1 MIVLL
6 LSCLNSYAQNLNDS
20 LPSTGKVLQSDTAK
34 VTVPAILIKQAN
46 AKMIE
51 RKYLLVINSEQDS
64 IIELNRKYIAEQQKI
79 IEDFQNRVYQN
90 TIINERI
97 NKDLERQ
104 KKRTKILGG
113 CAAGATIA
121 FIISLII
128 K

>member
-34 VTVPAILIKQAN
+34 VAIPAILIKQAN

-51 RKYLLVINSEQDS
+51 RKYLLIINSEQDS

-90 TIINERI
+90 TIINESI

-104 KKRTKILGG
+104 KKRNKILGG

-121 FIISLII
+121 FIVSLII